1 MPVNRLMEI
10 LYSKVGYSF
19 MIKILGVSFSYLFL
33 IFSSRL
39 FGAEVIGLYS
49 VVFVLLQMT
58 SLISRLGVEISALKL
73 ISKTKD
79 YSYKSEIHITSL
91 VIVVI
96 SSVFMSVFFFFCSDW
111 IIHNLFPS
119 TDFTHYK
126 YVILYGIIFMNVRFL
141 NAEVL
146 RALDRSISYS
156 FIQYLSIYLFAFLGL
171 VICYFFMFEIKPI
184 YLFNSLLASVV
195 VTMLLS
201 FLLVQIN
208 FKGFMKRVSIIRAK
222 EVLLLSKSFFFAS
235 SFAVLIS
242 WTDILMCGIYLSKED
257 VGVYTVSV
265 KMALFLTF
273 IVLAL
278 SAVYL
283 PTFSKLWEDKSIK
296 EMKNLRIKIFRII
309 FSVNTGFFILLFFF
323 AKEFLMIFG
332 EEFVVGAQTLRVLL
346 VGVYISSLFSGSEM
360 LLQMADGHE
369 LYMKITSM
377 VFFLNLGLNY
387 LFIHNYGIIGA
398 AFATSLSLII
408 WKLSISYVV
417 GYKYQI

>member
-19 MIKILGVSFSYLFL
+19 MIKILGVSFSYFFL

-39 FGAEVIGLYS
+39 FGSEVIGLYS

-58 SLISRLGVEISALKL
+58 SLISRFGIDISALKL
-73 ISKTKD
+73 ISKIKGD
-79 YSYKSEIHITSL
+79 GHKGEIYITSL
-91 VIVVI
+91 GIVVI
-96 SSVFMSVFFFFCSDW
+96 SSVFMSVFFYFFSDW
-111 IIHNLFPS
+111 IIQHLFPS
-119 TDFTHYK
+119 TDFTSYK
-126 YVILYGIIFMNVRFL
+126 YVILFGIIFMNVRYVS
-141 NAEVL
+141 AEVL
-146 RALDRSISYS
+146 RALNRPIYYS

-171 VICYFFMFEIKPI
+171 AMCYLFMLEIKPI
-184 YLFNSLLASVV
+184 YLFNSLLTSVV

-201 FLLVQIN
+201 FLLVKMHL
-208 FKGFMKRVSIIRAK
+208 KGHMSRVNIIRAK
-222 EVLLLSKSFFFAS
+222 ELLLLSKSFFFAT

-242 WTDILMCGIYLSKED
+242 WTDILMCGMYLSKED

-278 SAVYL
+278 SSVYL
-283 PTFSKLWEDKSIK
+283 PKFSKLWEDKSIK

-369 LYMKITSM
+369 LYMKITSV
-377 VFFLNLGLNY
+377 VFFLNLVLNY
-387 LFIHNYGIIGA
+387 LFIHNYGVIGA